1 MATWAKTPSLAGK
14 FPPKPIIDV
23 LKAIRGVIQTIVAI
37 LNVVQAILN
46 VIKVFLL
53 GLTNPLTL
61 IVKALIAILKQ
72 ILSDLQRAGVYI
84 HGDVYG
90 LKWPFDGSTGGID
103 LTGGYPTYEARMVRR
118 LTNPNDPDRPI
129 FSNQSQVVGLFLYA
143 QVDGTEIVR
152 IVRFLKQLISL
163 FAELGEENPFPSVTG
178 VEVGYGWSGN
188 TLVNLPLAASVETQ
202 NVGRLGIPSIA
213 NLSWKVTGSGPLQG
227 ITKYAPPVSGF
238 LVEVSVYE
246 GGLIPVYSAPVA
258 SNTNLSG
265 TPFQA
270 YGRYQDIDGNDIR
283 IYGGKDQISLENV
296 GYNNAVNAEGVL
308 PGERVAYLL
317 RNPSDTIPI
326 PMELLLESDRH
337 LLQRTFYTKSK
348 AIRALYLNQKFGFRL
363 RAEEMPWDCD
373 FEVGGDGKVS
383 VVSGSERLAKNVF
396 VRIRPVANTVT
407 AEDSFK
413 YIFEQVVTNPYAI
426 STVAISDIGPPSPV
440 FQVSFPIEED
450 VTYISRVQTALQVL
464 ALSRPDLS
472 PVLYGNTG
480 LEVYSRS
487 LLPLMAS
494 TLTSTYYKKTDTSR
508 SFRREL
514 RNRSRTVAN
523 QVMRSSANLSESYK
537 ANIVERTEILDTFK
551 WSDADIL
558 LPSKTISE
566 TVYDIDSVTGVARNV
581 NAIYD
586 LGRSSQE
593 PARAATLQALRGRN
607 ALKIDNSLQRIQA
620 RVPVIVNASAEGSSL
635 PLNALTSTGYVR
647 DVRSVLPEAVYEA
660 ANTALQAS
668 SMPYLSAPGGWIRI
682 RLFTQAIPGLDKV
695 IQALINFLE
704 ELDQG
709 LKGIIDAILEYIEFL
724 MARVRELT
732 ELLLRLDSWLNF
744 LLTFD
749 VPQVAALFVAPAA
762 GIDGLLSGLR
772 NAENK
777 PKSDG
782 DPAAVYGAGLV
793 FVAGGLP
800 TFILDILKVIFP

>member
-1 MATWAKTPSLAGK
+1 MSTWAKTPSLAGK
-14 FPPKPIIDV
+14 FPPKEVIAVI
-23 LKAIRGVIQTIVAI
+23 KAIQGVIQTIVAI

-103 LTGGYPTYEARMVRR
+103 LTGGYPAYEARMVRR

-163 FAELGEENPFPSVTG
+163 FAEIGEENPFPSVTG

-188 TLVNLPLAASVETQ
+188 TLVNLPLAASVATR

-213 NLSWKVTGSGPLQG
+213 NLSWKVSGSGPLQG

-238 LVEVSVYE
+238 LIEVSVYE
-246 GGLIPVYSAPVA
+246 NGLIPVYSSPVP
-258 SNTNLSG
+258 SNTDLTG
-265 TPFQA
+265 AAFQA

-283 IYGGKDQISLENV
+283 IYGGKDQIFPDGI
-296 GYNNAVNAEGVL
+296 GYNAAVNANGVL
-308 PGERVAYLL
+308 PGKRTAYLL
-317 RNPSDTIPI
+317 RNPSDTTPI
-326 PMELLLESDRH
+326 PMELLVGSRKH

-363 RAEEMPWDCD
+363 RAEEMPWECD

-383 VVSGSERLAKNVF
+383 IVSGSERLAKNVF

-413 YIFEQVVTNPYAI
+413 YIFKPVITYPIAKSEI
-426 STVAISDIGPPSPV
+426 AISDIGPPSPV

-464 ALSRPDLS
+464 TLTRPDLS
-472 PVLYGNTG
+472 PVLYGTKG

-494 TLTSTYYKKTDTSR
+494 TLPSTYYKKTDTSR

-514 RNRSRTVAN
+514 RNRSETVAN
-523 QVMRSSANLSESYK
+523 QVMRSSANLSDSYK

-551 WSDADIL
+551 WSHADGR

-593 PARAATLQALRGRN
+593 PARAATLAALRARN
-607 ALKIDNSLQRIQA
+607 DLNIDPSLARIQA
-620 RVPVIVNASAEGSSL
+620 RIPVIVNANDTL
-635 PLNALTSTGYVR
+635 RPVNALTETGYVR

-682 RLFTQAIPGLDKV
+682 RLFTQAIPGLDKA

-704 ELDQG
+704 ELDLG

-724 MARVRELT
+724 SARIRELT
-732 ELLLRLDSWLNF
+732 ELLLRLSSWLNF

-749 VPQVAALFVAPAA
+749 VPQVSALFIAPAA

-772 NAENK
+772 SSENK

-782 DPAAVYGAGLV
+782 DPSAVYGAGLV

>member
-1 MATWAKTPSLAGK
+1 MATWAKTPSLEGK
-14 FPPKPIIDV
+14 FPPKEVIAVI
-23 LKAIRGVIQTIVAI
+23 KAIQNVIQTIVAI

-103 LTGGYPTYEARMVRR
+103 LTGAYPAYESRMIKRF
-118 LTNPNDPDRPI
+118 TNPNDPDRPI

-143 QVDGTEIVR
+143 QVDGTAIVR

-188 TLVNLPLAASVETQ
+188 TLVNLPLAASVTPE
-202 NVGRLGIPSIA
+202 NFRRLGIPSIA

-238 LVEVSVYE
+238 LIEVSVYE
-246 GGLIPVYSAPVA
+246 NGLIPVYSSPVSA
-258 SNTNLSG
+258 NTDLSG
-265 TPFQA
+265 TPYQA
-270 YGRYQDIDGNDIR
+270 YGRYQDIDGNDIK
-283 IYGGKDQISLENV
+283 IYGGKDQIFPDGVN
-296 GYNNAVNAEGVL
+296 YNNSVNADGVK
-308 PGERVAYLL
+308 PGFRTAYLL

-326 PMELLLESDRH
+326 PMELLVDSNLH
-337 LLQRTFYTKSK
+337 LLQRTFFTKSK

-363 RAEEMPWDCD
+363 RAEEMPYECD
-373 FEVGGDGKVS
+373 FEIGGDGKVS

-413 YIFEQVVTNPYAI
+413 YIFRPVVNYPI
-426 STVAISDIGPPSPV
+426 SKSEIAISDIGPPSPV
-440 FQVSFPIEED
+440 FQVSFPVEED
-450 VTYISRVQTALQVL
+450 VTYVSRVQTALQVL
-464 ALSRPDLS
+464 TLTRPDLD
-472 PVLYGNTG
+472 PTAFGEKG

-494 TLTSTYYKKTDTSR
+494 TLPSTYYKRTDRSR
-508 SFRREL
+508 SFRKEL
-514 RNRSRTVAN
+514 RNRSETVAN
-523 QVMRSSANLSESYK
+523 QVMRSSANLSDSYK

-551 WSDADIL
+551 WSDVDIL
-558 LPSKTISE
+558 LPSKTISD
-566 TVYDIDSVTGVARNV
+566 TVYDIDSVTGVARNI

-593 PARAATLQALRGRN
+593 PVRATTLQALRARN
-607 ALKIDNSLQRIQA
+607 ALKIDSSLERIQA
-620 RVPVIVNASAEGSSL
+620 RIPVIVNAEGSGT
-635 PLNALTSTGYVR
+635 PLNSLIQNGYVR
-647 DVRSVLPEAVYEA
+647 DVRSVLPDEVYEA

-682 RLFTQAIPGLDKV
+682 RLFTQAIPGLDKI

-724 MARVRELT
+724 SARIRELT
-732 ELLLRLDSWLNF
+732 ELLLRLSDWLNF
-744 LLTFD
+744 LLNFD
-749 VPQVAALFVAPAA
+749 VPQLAALFIAPAA
-762 GIDGLLSGLR
+762 GIDGILSGLR

-777 PKSDG
+777 PEYDG

>member
-152 IVRFLKQLISL
+152 IVKFLKQLISL
-163 FAELGEENPFPSVTG
+163 FAELAEENPFPSVTG

-246 GGLIPVYSAPVA
+246 GGLIPVYSSPVS
-258 SNTNLSG
+258 SNTDLSG
-265 TPFQA
+265 APFQA

-283 IYGGKDQISLENV
+283 IYGGKDQILPLEV
-296 GYNNAVNAEGVL
+296 GYNNAVNADGVL
-308 PGERVAYLL
+308 PGKRTAYLL
-317 RNPSDTIPI
+317 RNPSDTTPI
-326 PMELLLESDRH
+326 PMELLLGSSKH

-363 RAEEMPWDCD
+363 RAEEMPWECD
-373 FEVGGDGKVS
+373 FEVQGNGKVR

-413 YIFEQVVTNPYAI
+413 YIFTPVTTNSFAI

-464 ALSRPDLS
+464 TLTRPDLS
-472 PVLYGNTG
+472 PVLYGTTG

-607 ALKIDNSLQRIQA
+607 ALKIDTSLQSIQA
-620 RVPVIVNASAEGSSL
+620 RVPVIVNASAEEGGS
-635 PLNALTSTGYVR
+635 LTSLVRTGYVR
-647 DVRSVLPEAVYEA
+647 DVRSVLPTEVYEA